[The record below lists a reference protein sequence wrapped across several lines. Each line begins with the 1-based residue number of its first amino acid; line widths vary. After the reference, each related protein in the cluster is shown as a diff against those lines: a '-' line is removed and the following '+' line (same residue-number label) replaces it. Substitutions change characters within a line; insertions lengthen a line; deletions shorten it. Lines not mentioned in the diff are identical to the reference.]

1 MEVREENYSAM
12 HPGDGAVEI
21 ELPNGSLIRGMP
33 DMTPEDIEAATK
45 ATDEF
50 REVLRGYGEMS

>member
-1 MEVREENYSAM
+1 MEVREESYSAM

-21 ELPNGSLIRGMP
+21 ELPNGALIRGMP
-33 DMTPEDIEAATK
+33 GMTPADITAATE

-50 REVLRGYGEMS
+50 RKVLRGYGEAI